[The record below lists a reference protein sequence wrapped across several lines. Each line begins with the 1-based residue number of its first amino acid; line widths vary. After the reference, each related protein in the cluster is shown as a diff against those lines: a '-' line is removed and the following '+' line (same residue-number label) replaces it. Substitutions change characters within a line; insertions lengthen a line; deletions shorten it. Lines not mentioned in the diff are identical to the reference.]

1 MFRMNPFHLV
11 DASPWPIMGSF
22 GAMFTAFGLVI
33 WFHLGSLF
41 FMFFGVFLI
50 VFTKYVWW
58 RDVVREASSLGF
70 HLLQVMSGLRIGMVL
85 FITSEVLFFF
95 GFFWTFFHSGLVPVV
110 ELGGV
115 WPPFMLESLDPMAV
129 PLLNTVV
136 LLSSGVSVTYSH
148 YSVINSNLTDGI
160 MGLVITL
167 FLGFFFTLLQAFEY
181 VQTSF
186 TIADS
191 VYGSIFFM
199 ATGFHGFHVF
209 VGSVFLLVCLVRMVN
224 GHVLSNH
231 HIGYECAIWYWHFV
245 DVVWIFL
252 YSFVYMWGG

>member
-1 MFRMNPFHLV
+1 
-11 DASPWPIMGSF
+11 
-22 GAMFTAFGLVI
+22 
-33 WFHLGSLF
+33 
-41 FMFFGVFLI
+41 
-50 VFTKYVWW
+50 
-58 RDVVREASSLGF
+58 
-70 HLLQVMSGLRIGMVL
+70 
-85 FITSEVLFFF
+85 
-95 GFFWTFFHSGLVPVV
+95 
-110 ELGGV
+110 
-115 WPPFMLESLDPMAV
+115 MLESLDPMAV

-191 VYGSIFFM
+191 VYGSIFFI
-199 ATGFHGFHVF
+199 ATGFHKFHVF
-209 VGSVFLLVCLVRMVN
+209 VRSVFLLVCLVRIVN
-224 GHVLSNH
+224 RHVLSNH

-252 YSFVYMWGG
+252 YSFVYIWGG